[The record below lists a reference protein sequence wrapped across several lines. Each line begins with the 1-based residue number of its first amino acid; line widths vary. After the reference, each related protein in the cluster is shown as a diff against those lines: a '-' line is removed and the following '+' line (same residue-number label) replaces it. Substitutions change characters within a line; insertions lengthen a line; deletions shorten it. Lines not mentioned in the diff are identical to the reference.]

1 MCSACTL
8 QLLERRRVI
17 SAVELYRAANK
28 SPEAAK
34 LLARLARAEGSEK
47 RNLLRAKK
55 LQVLAALEVERF
67 RKRVLD
73 TQTTAASGQTAAQTT
88 AATLANLMTHDSTST
103 SVGGTGGDKEDARVL
118 DAAWRGAEA
127 YHFLML
133 AQRQL
138 YAARYAAA
146 MKVRASAAARHGGAH
161 LCAPRCFCPVTGPL
175 TPRPPRRSPRAWD
188 GLR

>member
-1 MCSACTL
+1 MQCAVLTIPCCLPRLAPRSPP

-34 LLARLARAEGSEK
+34 LLARLARTEGTEK

-73 TQTTAASGQTAAQTT
+73 TQTTAVAGQTAAQTT
-88 AATLANLMTHDSTST
+88 AATLANLMTHDSTQMT
-103 SVGGTGGDKEDARVL
+103 GVGGSGGDKEDARVL
-118 DAAWRGAEA
+118 DAAWRGA
-127 YHFLML
+127 
-133 AQRQL
+133 
-138 YAARYAAA
+138 
-146 MKVRASAAARHGGAH
+146 
-161 LCAPRCFCPVTGPL
+161 PR
-175 TPRPPRRSPRAWD
+175 
-188 GLR
+188 GLVCSLDQ